1 MIVKIEESKLSG
13 TATFPA
19 SKSISHRLVIAA
31 SLAQGESRIY
41 GISKCDDVMATIAS
55 LSSLGIEFSFDGD
68 TAIVKGIDIKNASA
82 KEALFVNE
90 SGSTLRFLIP
100 LAYLI
105 GKDINFTGARRL
117 FERPLGIYADIAKD
131 QTMTFELY
139 ENSLK
144 VSGSMKA
151 GDYRIKGNISSQF
164 VTGLLFALP
173 LLEEDSKIVIDPPFE
188 SRPYVNMTIDA
199 LSRFGVDVRFEDENT
214 IAIPGKQVY
223 KCVDCAVEGD
233 WSGGA
238 FLLALKMLHEDVT
251 VVGFNDDSLQ
261 GDKIAKEYL
270 EKIRV
275 GTPTLDITDCPD
287 LGPILFAMAAYFNGA
302 TFTGTRRLKI
312 KESDRAEAMKCELEK
327 FGARVDIFEDSVKVY
342 GGIHKPEDVLLGH
355 NDHRIVMS
363 LATLASKVGG
373 TISGAEAINKS
384 YPEFFETLKKLGTN
398 IKILDD

>member
-223 KCVDCAVEGD
+223 KCVDYAVEGD

>member
-55 LSSLGIEFSFDGD
+55 LSSLGAEFNFEGD
-68 TAIVKGIDIKNASA
+68 ALKVKGIDISKAIP
-82 KEALFVNE
+82 KDALFVNE

-100 LAYLI
+100 LAYLT
-105 GKDINFTGARRL
+105 GSDITFNGAKRL

-131 QTMTFELY
+131 QGLKFDLHDDSLNVCGTIRGGKYEL
-139 ENSLK
+139 
-144 VSGSMKA
+144 A
-151 GDYRIKGNISSQF
+151 GNVSSQF
-164 VTGLLFALP
+164 ITGLLFALP
-173 LLEEDSKIVIDPPFE
+173 MVEKDSKIVIKPPFE
-188 SRPYVNMTIDA
+188 SRPYVDMTLDA
-199 LSRFGVDVRFEDENT
+199 LSKFGICANFVDENT
-214 IAIPGKQVY
+214 IAVTSNQKY
-223 KCVDCAVEGD
+223 RTASCYVEGD

-270 EKIRV
+270 KKIRV

-302 TFTGTRRLKI
+302 TFTGTKRLKI

-363 LATLASKVGG
+363 LATLASKLGG
-373 TISGAEAINKS
+373 TIHGAEAINKS
-384 YPEFFETLKKLGTN
+384 YPEFFDTLEKLGVN
-398 IKILDD
+398 IEVLDG

>member
-19 SKSISHRLVIAA
+19 SKSISHRLLIAA

-188 SRPYVNMTIDA
+188 SRPYVNITIDA

-214 IAIPGKQVY
+214 IAIAGRQTY
-223 KCVDCAVEGD
+223 KSTDCSVEGD